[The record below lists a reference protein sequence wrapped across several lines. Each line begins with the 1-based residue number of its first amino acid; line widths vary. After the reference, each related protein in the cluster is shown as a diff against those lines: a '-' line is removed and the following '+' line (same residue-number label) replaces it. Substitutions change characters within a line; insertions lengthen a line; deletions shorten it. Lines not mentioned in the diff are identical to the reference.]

1 MGGENKVAN
10 PANSDDQ
17 LAKDVARLYAWAN
30 VEGVPYRDFSRQRKI
45 QQKPVTPGG
54 ESQAVEVAGIS
65 VHVVESAVTEPEVT
79 SALVPEQTPAN
90 HTPMQHEAAPVNGM
104 PVVTDLAAVNGV
116 PVVSDAAPAPRPA
129 EPDLPFAPAR
139 LRSRSRF
146 VDQVVSQGKI
156 DDRPVLAVHSLAG
169 GVGKSTLCANLA
181 RVLCSLGEQV
191 LMVDASGSGLLPF
204 YFGANDLRS
213 GLRKFVAPGM
223 TYSPLRVIGADEI
236 TAEWLDGDVRAAMP
250 ASDRVI
256 FDLGPASFGLLPNI
270 FGIATTILVPLLPDL
285 NSILTIPRIEASLE
299 KMRSAGVKVP
309 APFYVFSE
317 FDSES
322 SVDQRARELVAG
334 QCGDRLLPLTICH
347 GAEVGQAI
355 ASRMTVVDF
364 APESEVTHAYAQL
377 AGWLQSVAPV
387 RRAAKSAVRWTEQ

>member
-1 MGGENKVAN
+1 MGGGENKATST
-10 PANSDDQ
+10 SDDQ

-45 QQKPVTPGG
+45 QTKATVPNGNEQML
-54 ESQAVEVAGIS
+54 ESAELS
-65 VHVVESAVTEPEVT
+65 NHVVEPELTIHAVTTATPIPEPPPENHPTIQHT
-79 SALVPEQTPAN
+79 SDVPLVSDV
-90 HTPMQHEAAPVNGM
+90 PVNG
-104 PVVTDLAAVNGV
+104 AQAVPNV
-116 PVVSDAAPAPRPA
+116 APAPDLA
-129 EPDLPFAPAR
+129 EPEPPFTPAR
-139 LRSRSRF
+139 VRTRSRF
-146 VDQVVSQGKI
+146 VDQVVPRGRSTEQPI
-156 DDRPVLAVHSLAG
+156 LAVYSLAG

-181 RVLCSLGEQV
+181 RVLCSVGEQV

-256 FDLGPASFGLLPNI
+256 FDLGPASFGLLPKI
-270 FGIATTILVPLLPDL
+270 LGIATTILVPLLPDL

-299 KMRSAGVKVP
+299 KMRSAGLTIP

-317 FDSES
+317 FAAES
-322 SVDQRARELVAG
+322 SIDQRARELVAG

-347 GAEVGQAI
+347 GSEVGQAI
-355 ASRMTVVDF
+355 ASRMTVVDY
-364 APESEVTHAYAQL
+364 APESQVTQEYISL
-377 AGWLQSVAPV
+377 ADWLQSISPV